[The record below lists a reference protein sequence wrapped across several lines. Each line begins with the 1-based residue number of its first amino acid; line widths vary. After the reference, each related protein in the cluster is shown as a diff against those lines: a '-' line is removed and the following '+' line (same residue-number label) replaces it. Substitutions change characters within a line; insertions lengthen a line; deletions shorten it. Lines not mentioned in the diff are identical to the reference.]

1 MRYHVKSASSPF
13 EFYTVLVQYLRY
25 LREAPYLRYS
35 LNLLY
40 PGIQDIIEITRIVGR
55 FMSGK
60 EAVARQRTTT
70 PRGPGAPDHASA
82 HQTT

>member
-60 EAVARQRTTT
+60 EHHRASHTPTLTVTALWLLARRN
-70 PRGPGAPDHASA
+70 
-82 HQTT
+82 